1 MKRLELWLNDKGKDH
16 VTKTD
21 QQRHAAGAVAQAGS
35 MAGAEEHRWENME
48 KNLASHHPGDERL
61 AGLARQINEVAQEVG
76 VSTAEY
82 SQQQIAYDAQALLY
96 KFVWCQGWTDERW
109 REVMHQVAR
118 RLKKAAQPG
127 QKAKLDSN
135 ALFEMVF
142 GLATKREER
151 KEKRRN

>member
-1 MKRLELWLNDKGKDH
+1 
-16 VTKTD
+16 
-21 QQRHAAGAVAQAGS
+21 
-35 MAGAEEHRWENME
+35 ME
-48 KNLASHHPGDERL
+48 KHLASHHPGDDRL

-76 VSTAEY
+76 VYTAEY

-109 REVMHQVAR
+109 REVMQHVAR

-135 ALFEMVF
+135 ALFEIVF
-142 GLATKREER
+142 DLATR
-151 KEKRRN
+151 

>member
-1 MKRLELWLNDKGKDH
+1 M
-16 VTKTD
+16 
-21 QQRHAAGAVAQAGS
+21 
-35 MAGAEEHRWENME
+35 
-48 KNLASHHPGDERL
+48 
-61 AGLARQINEVAQEVG
+61 AQEVG

-82 SQQQIAYDAQALLY
+82 SLQQIAYDAQSLLY

-109 REVMHQVAR
+109 REVMQQVAH

-142 GLATKREER
+142 GMTKRE
-151 KEKRRN
+151 KDPLPNPDTYS